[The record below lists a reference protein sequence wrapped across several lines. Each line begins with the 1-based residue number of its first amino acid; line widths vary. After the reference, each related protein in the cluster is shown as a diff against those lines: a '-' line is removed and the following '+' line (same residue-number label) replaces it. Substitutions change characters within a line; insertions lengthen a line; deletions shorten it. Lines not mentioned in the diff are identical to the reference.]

1 MTASTPGRQS
11 PISIVFVNLA
21 GDVSRHEHHV
31 IVRDNSLRPGASSLE
46 GTRGDNG
53 RRHLD

>member
-11 PISIVFVNLA
+11 PIPIVFVNLA
-21 GDVSRHEHHV
+21 SDVSRHEHHV
-31 IVRDNSLRPGASSLE
+31 IVRDNSLRPGASPLE